1 VTAVIGQRFHCPPVV
16 LLSLLAGGLMLPLAL
31 APVPLNDSH
40 WINLTWSEQFTALM
54 RHGVIWPRWL
64 PWSHDGLG
72 APVFYFYGPVAF
84 WAAGLLGLIGLGT
97 WPSLL
102 GAAFVGLACS
112 GIAMHAFLR
121 GYSKRPLLGAAF
133 YMAAPY
139 HLLDFA
145 RRGALAEFTAITL
158 LPLVAIGIRRAVRG
172 RPAILAAGYAML
184 IMAHLPIALLAS
196 IFLIPMVSLVEDGAN
211 KIGITRIVAGLVLGI
226 GIAAA
231 YLLPALVLQPF
242 TAMLTMQGAPL
253 LRPANWTVA
262 TFFHGGVP
270 GLLLLAAI
278 VLALAVTAAILLA
291 KRWDAWGIFVLGM
304 LGLGLGLFPPVWRI
318 PPLDHVQFPWR
329 ILSLAEF
336 GTAVLVA
343 RSHLARPQLL
353 LACFLP
359 LLLSTLVLEASLT
372 AIGTTSSGAT
382 RQMQSLLRHHP
393 DVVEYLPSGHGESG
407 GSQSVWALK
416 LAARTPQVQYA
427 DGMTT
432 LRRFVFPIWRIRCA
446 SGLIPS
452 TASQDGLLR
461 YRGQGCAIE
470 QTKPLAE
477 QLGLAISLAALLLTL
492 LTAVRPPIAWIHAI
506 GRRARMP
513 AESRL

>member
-1 VTAVIGQRFHCPPVV
+1 MRVAAGHGFRCHPVV

-54 RHGVIWPRWL
+54 RQGMIWPRWL

-72 APVFYFYGPVAF
+72 APVFYFYGPIAF
-84 WAAGLLGLIGLGT
+84 WAAGLLGLMGLGT

-102 GAAFVGLACS
+102 GAAVMAMACS

-121 GYSKRPLLGAAF
+121 GHAERPLLGAAF

-145 RRGALAEFTAITL
+145 RRGALAEFTAIAL

-172 RPAILAAGYAML
+172 RPAILAVAYAML

-196 IFLIPMVSLVEDGAN
+196 IFLVPMVSLAEGGAN
-211 KIGITRIVAGLVLGI
+211 KIGIARTIGGLALGI

-231 YLLPALVLQPF
+231 YLLPALLLQPF
-242 TAMLTMQGAPL
+242 TAMATMQGTAL

-262 TFFHGGVP
+262 TFLQGSIP
-270 GLLLLAAI
+270 ALLLLAAI
-278 VLALAVTAAILLA
+278 GFALALTTAILLA
-291 KRWDAWGIFVLGM
+291 TRRDVWGLFVLGM
-304 LGLGLGLFPPVWRI
+304 VGLGLGLFPPIWLI
-318 PPLDHVQFPWR
+318 SPLDHVQFPWR

-336 GTAVLVA
+336 GTAVLIA
-343 RSHLARPQLL
+343 RSHLARPRLL

-359 LLLSTLVLEASLT
+359 ILLSTLVLAPSLA
-372 AIGTTSSGAT
+372 AIGTTSSGAA

-393 DVVEYLPSGHGESG
+393 DVVEYLPAGHGESG
-407 GSQSVWALK
+407 GSQSAWALK
-416 LAARTPQVQYA
+416 LAARTPPVRYA

-432 LRRFVFPIWRIRCA
+432 LRRFAFPIWRIRCA
-446 SGLIPS
+446 IGQIPS

-461 YRGQGCAIE
+461 YQGHGCTVE
-470 QTKPLAE
+470 QTRPPVE
-477 QLGLAISLAALLLTL
+477 QIGLAISLAALLLTL
-492 LTAVRPPIAWIHAI
+492 FTAVGLPTPWIHAI
-506 GRRARMP
+506 GHRARVP
-513 AESRL
+513 AESRQ